1 MKWDRS
7 MAAPGLEHSY
17 SPCLVQL
24 AVFNQNQMLLHQL
37 QIMQVLYMLTYKSFA
52 VNWCF
57 HLQKKRFKGIGSSM
71 IMPLLAPFRDGQ
83 TQLTA
88 IMAFS
93 VMLSII
99 EVTVWRSCEYQ
110 PFSFF
115 REKTLHWKALSFS
128 VLVCPCVLHLMTILS
143 LQFLMNRVAW

>member
-1 MKWDRS
+1 

-57 HLQKKRFKGIGSSM
+57 HLQKNIILFPEKTLEVSR

-93 VMLSII
+93 LMLSII
-99 EVTVWRSCEYQ
+99 EVTVWCSCE
-110 PFSFF
+110 
-115 REKTLHWKALSFS
+115 
-128 VLVCPCVLHLMTILS
+128 
-143 LQFLMNRVAW
+143 